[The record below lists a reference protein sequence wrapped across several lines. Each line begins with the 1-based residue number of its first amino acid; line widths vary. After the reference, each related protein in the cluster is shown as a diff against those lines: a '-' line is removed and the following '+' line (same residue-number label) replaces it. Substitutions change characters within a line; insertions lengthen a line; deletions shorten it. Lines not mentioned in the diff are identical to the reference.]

1 MHKNKIVKTLA
12 LTTAVLFSTG
22 AFSATWKM
30 ALGDGGGSTQD
41 VLSKKFVEL
50 FEKKTNSKH
59 KIERFLNGQLGSEQD
74 TVNDAALNAL
84 DFSVLAS
91 NNLSPFSPSL
101 GVLSLPYVFES
112 LDDAVK
118 TVGGPI
124 GDELTQNT
132 IRDANVRII
141 GWTFS
146 GFRHLINS
154 KRPVKNIADLDGL
167 VVRVP
172 KNEIMIESY
181 KSWGIN
187 PTPMAWNETF
197 SALQQKVV
205 DGTDLPYIAINSMKF
220 GEIQSY
226 LTEIHYLF
234 LLQPMI
240 ISEDLFKTQD
250 KETQQAIVA
259 AGKEATNYSVQYL
272 RDQETSIKK
281 ELVSKYKMQLD
292 TLEDES
298 VWIKKAQQ
306 AVWPKFYKEIGGKD
320 KVNKLLRSLG
330 REEV

>member
-1 MHKNKIVKTLA
+1 MHKNNMIKTLA
-12 LTTAVLFSTG
+12 LTTTVLFSAG

-41 VLSKKFVEL
+41 VLSEKFVEL
-50 FEKKTNSKH
+50 FDAKTNGEN

-74 TVNDAALNAL
+74 TVNDVALNAL

-112 LDDAVK
+112 LDDAIK
-118 TVGGPI
+118 TVKGPI
-124 GDELTQNT
+124 GDELTENT

-154 KRPVKNIADLDGL
+154 KRAIKKISDLDGL

-220 GEIQSY
+220 GEIQKY

-234 LLQPMI
+234 LLQPMVM
-240 ISEDLFKTQD
+240 SEDLFREQNKT
-250 KETQQAIVA
+250 TQQAIVA
-259 AGKEATNYSVQYL
+259 AGKEATDYSIGYL
-272 RDQETSIKK
+272 RDQEISIKK
-281 ELVSKYKMQLD
+281 NLVSEYEMQLD
-292 TLEDES
+292 TLEDEPT
-298 VWIKKAQQ
+298 WIKKAQQ
-306 AVWPKFYKEIGGKD
+306 SVWPKFYKEIGGKE
-320 KVNKLLRSLG
+320 KVNKLLRNLG